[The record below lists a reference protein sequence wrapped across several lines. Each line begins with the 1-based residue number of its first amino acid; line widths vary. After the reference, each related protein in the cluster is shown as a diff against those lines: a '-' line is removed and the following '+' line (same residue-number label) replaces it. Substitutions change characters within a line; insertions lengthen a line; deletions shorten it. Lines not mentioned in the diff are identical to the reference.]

1 MQYLNFLLVDHF
13 RLALHAGLLFGVGL
27 FVAWPVVRYRLT
39 GVAWLPRRIF
49 GLIVSLMGS
58 RPTLSRMAL
67 VIFLFNSTV
76 MFLQMAVGFHSFVPK
91 VLCIWTGMNV
101 GVMMG
106 FAGESAGMIRE
117 AARRREGFIPPP
129 SLTLLC
135 SLLVM
140 LLELP
145 CYFYALAMGMKLG
158 HVVQGGR
165 AAYLAALE
173 PRALAYVLFLAPAL
187 LVSAVAESVSIRGA
201 ATGGVPPGQR
211 GEEMDEDEQ

>member
-1 MQYLNFLLVDHF
+1 M
-13 RLALHAGLLFGVGL
+13 GL

-49 GLIVSLMGS
+49 RLVVRLMGP
-58 RPTLSRMAL
+58 RPTLFRMAL
-67 VIFLFNSTV
+67 VIFLFNSIV
-76 MFLQMAVGFHSFVPK
+76 MFLQMAAGFHSFVPK

-106 FAGESAGMIRE
+106 FAGESAGMIRQ

-129 SLTLLC
+129 ALTLVC

-158 HVVQGGR
+158 HTVQGGQ
-165 AAYLAALE
+165 AAYAAALE
-173 PRALAYVLFLAPAL
+173 PRAVAYLLFLAPAL
-187 LVSAVAESVSIRGA
+187 FVSALAESVSIRGA
-201 ATGGVPPGQR
+201 ATGGVPPDQR
-211 GEEMDEDEQ
+211 GGGTEEDEQ